1 MRRFVL
7 SSREEPEDRSPTT
20 TPEADPDRVLQG
32 LNPAQREAVESVDG
46 PVMIIAG
53 AGSGKTRALT
63 HRIAY
68 LLAAEKAYPGQILA
82 LTFTNKAAREMRNRV
97 FDLVGTD
104 GARGLWMGTFHSIF
118 ARLLRREGEAIGYT
132 RDFSIYD
139 QEDSKRLIR
148 TIMKRYG
155 MDTKRFK
162 PRAMQSMISTAKNQL
177 ISPSEYEQ
185 SAYGPHQERAAQ
197 LYQPYQETL
206 EKSNAMDFDDL
217 LIKPIEL
224 FQQESGVL
232 ARYQKRWQYIH
243 IDEYQDT
250 NRAQYRLARLLAD
263 KHDNLCVVGD
273 DAQSIYS
280 FRGAD
285 IRNILDFQKDFPDAK
300 TVRLERNYR
309 STGRILRLA
318 DSVIE
323 HNEDQIE
330 KKLWTENDPGEYITL
345 LEAISEKDEARKVS
359 QNIQDLR
366 LRKGFSYGEFV
377 VLYRM
382 NAQSRSLE
390 EALRRHDIPYQ
401 IVGGVSFY
409 QRKEIKDAL
418 AYLKLLVNPDDTA
431 SLRRVINY
439 PRRGI
444 GNRTQEKI
452 TAFAQKEGISLW
464 QAIERI
470 EEVDALRTR
479 QQNAVEQFRSLIGE
493 HVSKEGSM
501 PPDELVRS
509 LMKETGLLEELRDE
523 NTAESLARW
532 ENVQEL
538 MNAVAE
544 FTDTDEDSR
553 SLGDFLQEVSLMT
566 DVDNLE
572 EEANQVTLM
581 TLHGSKGL
589 EFPVV
594 FVTGLEEGLFPL
606 SRATEKREELEE
618 ERRLFYVG
626 VTRAEQQ
633 LFLSYARSRYRYGE
647 YQDCIKSRFLDE
659 IDTSVVRTET
669 GQEPRSKKGRFQLD
683 EEGKDG
689 GGSRETRSR
698 SRTTRTTRDSDTGGD
713 QGRRVVYDEGE
724 GGEIVPGIRVEH
736 DQFGS
741 GKVVAVDGRGNRK
754 KATVFFKGVGQ
765 KKLMLKYAGLRVVH

>member
-7 SSREEPEDRSPTT
+7 SSREEPTDSSHSTSPQA
-20 TPEADPDRVLQG
+20 EPDEVLQG
-32 LNPAQREAVESVDG
+32 LNPAQREAVEAVDG

-68 LLAAEKAYPGQILA
+68 LLAAEKAHPGQILA
-82 LTFTNKAAREMRNRV
+82 LTFTNKAAREMRERV
-97 FDLVGTD
+97 FDLVGKD

-118 ARLLRREGEAIGYT
+118 ARLLRREGEKIGYT
-132 RDFSIYD
+132 SNFSIYD

-148 TIMKRYG
+148 NIMNRYG

-162 PRAMQSMISTAKNQL
+162 PRSMQSMISTAKNQL
-177 ISPSEYEQ
+177 VSPTEYEQ
-185 SAYGPHQERAAQ
+185 SAYGPYEERAAQ

-206 EKSNAMDFDDL
+206 QKSNAMDFDDL
-217 LIKPIEL
+217 LVKPVEL
-224 FQQESGVL
+224 FQREADVL
-232 ARYQKRWQYIH
+232 ARYQERWQYIH

-250 NRAQYRLARLLAD
+250 NRAQYRLARLLAET
-263 KHDNLCVVGD
+263 HSNLCVVGD

-285 IRNILDFQKDFPDAK
+285 IRNILDFQNDFPEAK

-309 STGRILRLA
+309 STGNILQLA
-318 DSVIE
+318 DSVIA

-330 KKLWTENDPGEYITL
+330 KKLWTQNEPGAYITL
-345 LEAISEKDEARKVS
+345 LEAISEKDEARKIS

-366 LRKGFSYGEFV
+366 IRKGLSYGGFA
-377 VLYRM
+377 VLYRT

-390 EALRRHDIPYQ
+390 EALRQQDIPYQ

-409 QRKEIKDAL
+409 QRKEIKDVL
-418 AYLKLLVNPDDTA
+418 AYLKLLVNPDDAA

-444 GNRTQEKI
+444 GDRTLEKI
-452 TAFAQKEGISLW
+452 TAFAQQEGISLW

-479 QQNAVEQFRSLIGE
+479 QQNAVENFRSLIGG
-493 HVSKEGSM
+493 HTSRRGSVA
-501 PPDELVRS
+501 PDELAQS
-509 LMKETGLLEELRDE
+509 LIKDTGMLKELRDE
-523 NTAESLARW
+523 NTSESLARW

-538 MNAVAE
+538 ISAVAE
-544 FTDTDEDSR
+544 FTDTADESR
-553 SLGDFLQEVSLMT
+553 SLGDFLQEISLMT

-606 SRATEKREELEE
+606 ARATEKREELEE

-633 LFLSYARSRYRYGE
+633 LFLSHARSRYRYGQH
-647 YQDCIKSRFLDE
+647 QDCVKSRFLDE

-669 GQEPRSKKGRFQLD
+669 GQKPKAKKGRFQLSD
-683 EEGKDG
+683 DG
-689 GGSRETRSR
+689 GGE
-698 SRTTRTTRDSDTGGD
+698 RTGDWNANAQFTPSSAPPSSDAD
-713 QGRRVVYDEGE
+713 ESRRVVYDEGE
-724 GGEIVPGIRVEH
+724 GGDIVPGIRVEH

-765 KKLMLKYAGLRVVH
+765 KTLMLKYAGLRIVN